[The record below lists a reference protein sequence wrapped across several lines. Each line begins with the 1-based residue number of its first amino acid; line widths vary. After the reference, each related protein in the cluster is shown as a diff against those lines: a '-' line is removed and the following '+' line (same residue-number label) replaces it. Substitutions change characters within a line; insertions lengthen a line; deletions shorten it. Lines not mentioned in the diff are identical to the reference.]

1 MLQMDD
7 ERPDPQQF
15 LAEVKPRRGN
25 LKIFFGAFAGV
36 GKTYAMLMEAQQLR
50 KQGVDVIAG
59 VIETHGRKETTALLY
74 GLEVIPLK
82 KMKYQK
88 YKLFELDI
96 DRVLARSPSV
106 VLIDELAH
114 NNVSG
119 SRHEKRWQDIDELLE
134 AGITVYTTL
143 NVQHLESLNDVVGG
157 ITKIRVQET
166 IPDRIFNSAYEVI
179 LVDLPPND
187 LRQRMTEGKI
197 YLPSRVGT
205 AIDNFFNKGN
215 LTALRELALRCTADC
230 IDEQR
235 RLILGKSYQPDFHDS
250 ILVCLNTFGN
260 NEKLIRVGV
269 RLARQL
275 KSQWH
280 VVYVET
286 PKLHNLPNSNRYAIL
301 DELKLAEKLGAET
314 AILGDPNPEQALVRY
329 AQRHNLGKIVLAR
342 TTKFRWWKIFS
353 QTLVSKMSKL
363 APDLDFIT
371 IALTSIEKVEKV
383 SLISIDKHQR
393 QLPAILVACGL
404 CILTTTISLILFHRI
419 DHANIIMLYML
430 ATVGVA
436 WRFSQRIAMLAAFIN
451 VFCFNWFFVEPYHSF
466 TVNNLQYLLTFIVML
481 IVGTSITRLTH
492 SSRHQA
498 KISRHREE
506 RTRQLFE
513 LTKILSKAEDHQ
525 EIIKLAAMK
534 LNYIFQANVKFILID
549 ENNNLKPDNNPDYDM
564 AIVSWCFNNQKP
576 AGIGTDTL
584 PSSDLFYQ
592 PLFNGTDM
600 MGVAVIKVNNPRLLM
615 IPEQIRLLHTCALL
629 IAQSLERVRSIKLA
643 ELAKI
648 SVETEKMRSTM
659 LSSLSHDLRTPLT
672 VLLNQIES
680 LHQKLHDQPELA
692 TQSKEIVNQ
701 VNTTI
706 ALSNNVMDMIRLEAT
721 GFTLQKDWQDWGELI
736 SASLSQF
743 PQYDNQISVAL
754 DNEIPLVSC
763 DALLIQR
770 VLVNLLENAF
780 KYAGS
785 NAQVELQ
792 VYLDGGW
799 FKINVIDNGPGIELG
814 KEKEIF
820 QKFYRGGKESKI
832 TGLGLGLAISEAI
845 IIEHEGYIISYNS
858 NKGGAVFSIRLPYY
872 EVPTIPDD
880 I

>member
-1 MLQMDD
+1 M
-7 ERPDPQQF
+7 
-15 LAEVKPRRGN
+15 
-25 LKIFFGAFAGV
+25 FF
-36 GKTYAMLMEAQQLR
+36 
-50 KQGVDVIAG
+50 
-59 VIETHGRKETTALLY
+59 
-74 GLEVIPLK
+74 
-82 KMKYQK
+82 
-88 YKLFELDI
+88 
-96 DRVLARSPSV
+96 
-106 VLIDELAH
+106 VLI
-114 NNVSG
+114 G
-119 SRHEKRWQDIDELLE
+119 
-134 AGITVYTTL
+134 
-143 NVQHLESLNDVVGG
+143 
-157 ITKIRVQET
+157 
-166 IPDRIFNSAYEVI
+166 
-179 LVDLPPND
+179 
-187 LRQRMTEGKI
+187 
-197 YLPSRVGT
+197 
-205 AIDNFFNKGN
+205 
-215 LTALRELALRCTADC
+215 
-230 IDEQR
+230 
-235 RLILGKSYQPDFHDS
+235 
-250 ILVCLNTFGN
+250 
-260 NEKLIRVGV
+260 
-269 RLARQL
+269 
-275 KSQWH
+275 
-280 VVYVET
+280 
-286 PKLHNLPNSNRYAIL
+286 
-301 DELKLAEKLGAET
+301 
-314 AILGDPNPEQALVRY
+314 
-329 AQRHNLGKIVLAR
+329 
-342 TTKFRWWKIFS
+342 
-353 QTLVSKMSKL
+353 
-363 APDLDFIT
+363 
-371 IALTSIEKVEKV
+371 
-383 SLISIDKHQR
+383 
-393 QLPAILVACGL
+393 
-404 CILTTTISLILFHRI
+404 
-419 DHANIIMLYML
+419 
-430 ATVGVA
+430 
-436 WRFSQRIAMLAAFIN
+436 
-451 VFCFNWFFVEPYHSF
+451 FFVEPYHSF

-763 DALLIQR
+763 DALLIRR

-814 KEKEIF
+814 KKKKYFKSFIEEEK
-820 QKFYRGGKESKI
+820 SP
-832 TGLGLGLAISEAI
+832 
-845 IIEHEGYIISYNS
+845 
-858 NKGGAVFSIRLPYY
+858 RLL
-872 EVPTIPDD
+872 V
-880 I
+880 